1 MFKKKGFKS
10 HLGMIVCCM
19 MSLLNCHNDSKPCR
33 NQGGKLPILGN
44 KDITNQGD
52 TIYPTI
58 RPFAFTNQQGE
69 TVTNNTFQNKI
80 YVIDFFFTSCPTIC
94 PKVTAQMLRVYEQF
108 KDNSKVLLLSHTI
121 DPKRDTPDYL
131 RNYANKLGI
140 MDAQKWHFVT
150 GVKDSLY
157 EIANDYFS
165 IAKEDPTAPGGF
177 DHSGRLI
184 LVDQARRV
192 RSFCDGTKPDEVNC
206 FMHDIETLL
215 KEH

>member
-1 MFKKKGFKS
+1 MFKKNCFKKGLWFI
-10 HLGMIVCCM
+10 GCCTISI
-19 MSLLNCHNDSKPCR
+19 MSCHNDSKPCR
-33 NQGGKLPILGN
+33 NQRGKLPILGN

-58 RPFAFTNQQGE
+58 RPFTFTNQQGE
-69 TVTNNTFQNKI
+69 AVTNQTFQDKI

-121 DPKRDTPDYL
+121 DPKRDTPAYL

-150 GVKDSLY
+150 GEKDSLY
-157 EIANDYFS
+157 AIANDYFS
-165 IAKEDPTAPGGF
+165 IAKEDPNAPGGF

-184 LVDQARRV
+184 LVDKARHV
-192 RSFCDGTKPDEVNC
+192 RSFCDGTKPDEVDC
-206 FMHDIETLL
+206 FMRDIENLL
-215 KEH
+215 KEP